1 MSNIAIF
8 LDRDGT
14 INEEVE
20 YLASPDDIHL
30 LKGAAEAI
38 KEANQLGLKVII
50 TTNQSAVA
58 RGLLTEKQLSD
69 IHSALKAQ
77 LQNLGAHINAIYY
90 CPHHPEIGEPPYRTE
105 CDCRKPNTGMIT
117 RAAKEHDIDLK
128 KSFIVGDKLTDIRT
142 GNIAG
147 MTSILVL
154 TGYGKEELEQ
164 SRVSPVHIDYIAERL
179 PDAVRYIRQ
188 TVLQQ
193 HSVS

>member
-1 MSNIAIF
+1 MSNIAVF

-20 YLASPDDIHL
+20 YLKSPADIHL
-30 LKGAAEAI
+30 LSGAAEAI
-38 KEANQLGLKVII
+38 KEINQLGLKVII

-58 RGLLTEKQLSD
+58 RGLLTEDQLSL
-69 IHSALKAQ
+69 IHSSLIAQ
-77 LQNLGAHINAIYY
+77 LNKQGSRIDAIYY
-90 CPHHPEIGEPPYRTE
+90 CPHYPDTGNPPYRIE
-105 CDCRKPNTGMIT
+105 CDCRKPKTGMIT
-117 RAAKEHDIDLK
+117 RAAREHDLDLK
-128 KSFIVGDKLTDIRT
+128 KSFIVGDKLTDIQT
-142 GNIAG
+142 GINAG

-154 TGYGKEELEQ
+154 TGYGKEELGQ
-164 SRVSPVHIDYIAERL
+164 SRKNNIHIDYVAERL